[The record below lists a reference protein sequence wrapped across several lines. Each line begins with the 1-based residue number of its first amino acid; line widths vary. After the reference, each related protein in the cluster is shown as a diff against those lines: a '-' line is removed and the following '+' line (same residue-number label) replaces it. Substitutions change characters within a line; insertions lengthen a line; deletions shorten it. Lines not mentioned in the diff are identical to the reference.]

1 MNGRFSGISPI
12 GYGDNRL
19 VFVGKVQAIYDGT
32 GGGGDMLG
40 LRGHGAVILIELLD
54 NLLKEKIWGKN

>member
-1 MNGRFSGISPI
+1 M
-12 GYGDNRL
+12 
-19 VFVGKVQAIYDGT
+19 GKVQAIYDGT